1 MKSKVI
7 DFFKSIGDFPF
18 KWLCSIT
25 LIASFFIFEDWWV
38 NRINIIWVYPIA
50 SHIKDGA
57 SWLSIIYLFIIVIYY
72 FCDARKSETINKNR
86 CTVVLICTFIYVIC
100 RYSDNWNY
108 TLFFIILI
116 LLVVI

>member
-18 KWLCSIT
+18 MWLCSIT

-38 NRINIIWVYPIA
+38 NRINIICVYPIA

-57 SWLSIIYLFIIVIYY
+57 SWLRIIYLFIIVI
-72 FCDARKSETINKNR
+72 
-86 CTVVLICTFIYVIC
+86 
-100 RYSDNWNY
+100 
-108 TLFFIILI
+108 
-116 LLVVI
+116 